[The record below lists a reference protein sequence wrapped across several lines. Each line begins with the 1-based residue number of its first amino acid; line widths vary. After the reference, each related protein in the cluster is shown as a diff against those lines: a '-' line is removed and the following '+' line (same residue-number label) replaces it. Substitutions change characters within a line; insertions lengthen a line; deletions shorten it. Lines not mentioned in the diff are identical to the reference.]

1 MGSGLKKKKS
11 RFFNPMPDYIMSE
24 LENNAYIWCIKNDI
38 KISPFAVSADQNIR
52 KWWID
57 VDAKGKVKRSPY
69 QYDENQI
76 WPKLFELYVFY
87 YKKYGLRDS
96 VQTDSE

>member
-11 RFFNPMPDYIMSE
+11 RFFNPMPDYLRDE

-38 KISPFAVSADQNIR
+38 KIAPFAVLNSEPR

-57 VDAKGKVKRSPY
+57 VDAKGKKTRSPY

-87 YKKYGLRDS
+87 YKKYGLRES
-96 VQTDSE
+96 V